1 MRLEVTSES
10 GRFTLS
16 TVPGSSIRIVF
27 LQRCMHRSI
36 RFSPINSGPSPA
48 SRNSTVRDSP
58 FSALE
63 THSRLH
69 HSAYR
74 IREPVI
80 LDCKQRSQILCLF
93 RRESFVAHAYFFH
106 FIVQSSVW
114 DLPAELTSRMRRLV
128 RNLNKM
134 NATSSMSPAAAA
146 MLPTAAPVRP
156 IRPGLPGSSL
166 GLFSGGTI
174 GVPVLNFGSTV
185 MLRSADVSPLPGIEM
200 RNGSQ
205 SYALLAFAE
214 LVRRPDIGRA
224 ADSGK

>member
-48 SRNSTVRDSP
+48 SRNSTVGDSP

-63 THSRLH
+63 THSRLN

-74 IREPVI
+74 IREPRNTY
-80 LDCKQRSQILCLF
+80 DR

-114 DLPAELTSRMRRLV
+114 DLPAELTSRMRRLM

-134 NATSSMSPAAAA
+134 NATSNMSPAAAA
-146 MLPTAAPVRP
+146 MPPTAAPVRP

-166 GLFSGGTI
+166 GLFSGGTT

-214 LVRRPDIGRA
+214 LVR

>member
-27 LQRCMHRSI
+27 PNDACTVQYAFRL
-36 RFSPINSGPSPA
+36 
-48 SRNSTVRDSP
+48 STQDRAP
-58 FSALE
+58 LHGTAQWEIHHFQ
-63 THSRLH
+63 HSKRIHACTTLH
-69 HSAYR
+69 IGYVNH
-74 IREPVI
+74 VI

-114 DLPAELTSRMRRLV
+114 DLPAELTSRMRRLM
-128 RNLNKM
+128 RNLIKM
-134 NATSSMSPAAAA
+134 NVTSNMSPAAAA
-146 MLPTAAPVRP
+146 ILPTAAPVRP

-166 GLFSGGTI
+166 GLFSGGTT

-205 SYALLAFAE
+205 SYALLACAE
-214 LVRRPDIGRA
+214 LVRETRYRPSGRF
-224 ADSGK
+224 

>member
-1 MRLEVTSES
+1 
-10 GRFTLS
+10 
-16 TVPGSSIRIVF
+16 
-27 LQRCMHRSI
+27 MHRSI

-48 SRNSTVRDSP
+48 SRNSTVGDSP

-63 THSRLH
+63 THSRLN

-80 LDCKQRSQILCLF
+80 LMTAGSEARYCACSG
-93 RRESFVAHAYFFH
+93 RESFVAHAYFFH

-114 DLPAELTSRMRRLV
+114 DLPAELTSRMRRLM

-134 NATSSMSPAAAA
+134 NATSNMSPAAAA

-166 GLFSGGTI
+166 GLSSGGTT

-185 MLRSADVSPLPGIEM
+185 MLRSADVPPLPGIEM
-200 RNGSQ
+200 RTDHSRMPCWLSPNPCG
-205 SYALLAFAE
+205 
-214 LVRRPDIGRA
+214 RPDIGRA

>member
-48 SRNSTVRDSP
+48 SRNSTVGDSP

-63 THSRLH
+63 THSRLN

-80 LDCKQRSQILCLF
+80 LMTAGSEARLLCLF

-114 DLPAELTSRMRRLV
+114 DLPAELTSRMRRLM

-134 NATSSMSPAAAA
+134 NATSNMSPAAAA

-205 SYALLAFAE
+205 SYALLTFAE
-214 LVRRPDIGRA
+214 LVRETR
-224 ADSGK
+224 